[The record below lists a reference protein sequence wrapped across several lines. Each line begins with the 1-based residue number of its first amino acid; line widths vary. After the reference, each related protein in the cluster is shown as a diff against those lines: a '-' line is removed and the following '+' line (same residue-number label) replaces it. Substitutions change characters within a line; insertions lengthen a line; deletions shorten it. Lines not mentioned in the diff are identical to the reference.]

1 MRIVAIIGNLD
12 FDLVHSLAL
21 LEAAKGAGVKLVH
34 CEELKYFEVEN
45 KPNQFKPEMKLEF
58 TVAHH
63 SPSNDELN
71 IEILDKYGKPLTN
84 PGSKFH
90 K

>member
-1 MRIVAIIGNLD
+1 MRTVAIIGNLD
-12 FDLVHSLAL
+12 FDLVHSVAL
-21 LEAAKGAGVKLVH
+21 LEAAKGAGIKLVH
-34 CEELKYFEVEN
+34 CEELKYFEEI
-45 KPNQFKPEMKLEF
+45 PNQFKPEMKLKF
-58 TVAHH
+58 SVADH

-71 IEILDKYGKPLTN
+71 IEILNKYGKPLTN